1 MFVSFRYDEKLF
13 SDKKGEYEL
22 PTRGLKFNLEADST
36 LKLIYNHV
44 GGLGV
49 ALSNLTLDSL
59 SVRTMFQ
66 SFLVD
71 SCRFRALNTEV
82 FSGSFDVYRSTIRD
96 LHINL
101 NGMKNW
107 RVEKSDID
115 TEYLSGDYKHR
126 CELPRGE
133 CRQMFWIPRN
143 KDAELRVTLKT
154 GARVLLQE

>member
-1 MFVSFRYDEKLF
+1 MHEIYRNQLKMIETWSGQ
-13 SDKKGEYEL
+13 KGCPML
-22 PTRGLKFNLEADST
+22 
-36 LKLIYNHV
+36 
-44 GGLGV
+44 
-49 ALSNLTLDSL
+49 
-59 SVRTMFQ
+59 
-66 SFLVD
+66 
-71 SCRFRALNTEV
+71 
-82 FSGSFDVYRSTIRD
+82 
-96 LHINL
+96 
-101 NGMKNW
+101 NW